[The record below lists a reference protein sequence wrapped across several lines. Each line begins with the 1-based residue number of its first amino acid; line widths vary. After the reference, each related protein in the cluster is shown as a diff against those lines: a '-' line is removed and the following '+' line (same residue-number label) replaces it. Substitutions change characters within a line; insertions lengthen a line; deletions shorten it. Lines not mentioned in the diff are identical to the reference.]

1 MSAHDWNRG
10 NGHRNL
16 ENYFK
21 EDPTVLTDYYK
32 WCFVRNPWDRVVS
45 AHVRC
50 TGAIQPIDPKWND
63 FGTWLRAWYKY
74 KSVIKNRDTLEWQH
88 VHHLPMLAHEQMPEF
103 IGSMKVHFFPQL
115 PLLKINGEIKMD
127 FVGRFESMEKDFQH
141 VCNKLGVT
149 GNLKHHNARNRAN
162 NFGYD
167 GPNATQCTGNRKNPI
182 PYQEYY
188 TDELIEIV
196 ADLYEEDIVEFGY
209 EFERL

>member
-1 MSAHDWNRG
+1 MSDHDWNRG
-10 NGHRNL
+10 DGHRNL

-21 EDPTVLTDYYK
+21 EDPTVLADYYK
-32 WCFVRNPWDRVVS
+32 WCFVRNPWDRLVS

-50 TGAIQPIDPKWND
+50 TGRIQPIDPKWND

-74 KSVIKNRDTLEWQH
+74 KSVIKNRDVLEWCS
-88 VHHLPMLAHEQMPEF
+88 LPRIAMRQMPEF
-103 IGSMKVHFFPQL
+103 RGSMKVHFFPQL
-115 PLLKINGEIKMD
+115 PLLKIGGEIKMD

-141 VCNKLGVT
+141 VCDKLGVK
-149 GNLKHHNARNRAN
+149 GNLKHKNAR
-162 NFGYD
+162 
-167 GPNATQCTGNRKNPI
+167 RKPI

-209 EFERL
+209 EFNSTY